1 MKRKP
6 KADPHSFVVYMRRSD
21 GKQEH
26 TFAAQRAACEA
37 YLSAD
42 PARVA
47 LAWFEETASG
57 KRNDRPELEKAL
69 ALAAERGAR
78 LLVSKTDR
86 LARSVLRIASILES
100 GCEFIAADNP
110 HSTKLTTQ
118 LLSVVA
124 EFERDMIV
132 QRTKDG
138 LAAAKSKGAT
148 LGANGASRNLRRIG
162 ELGND
167 ACARLARERAQE
179 LMPSIEAA
187 RADGHKGAT
196 AIARAIGAHPM
207 KVWRA
212 LKYAE
217 AVA

>member
-6 KADPHSFVVYMRRSD
+6 LKNPNVFVVYTRRSD

-37 YLSAD
+37 FLAAD

-69 ALAAERGAR
+69 ALAAAHGAR

-86 LARSVLRIASILES
+86 LARSVLRVATIIES
-100 GCEFIAADNP
+100 GVDFVAADNP

-138 LAAAKSKGAT
+138 LAAAKSKGVV
-148 LGANGASRNLRRIG
+148 LGANGVSRDGKRIG
-162 ELGND
+162 SLGN
-167 ACARLARERAQE
+167 AALESRARERAHA
-179 LMPSIEAA
+179 LMPAIEAA
-187 RADGHKGAT
+187 RAAGHSTMAD
-196 AIARAIGAHPM
+196 IAAAIGSNHST
-207 KVWRA
+207 VWRA
-212 LKYAE
+212 LKRTSPA
-217 AVA
+217 A